1 MKKIWFTRGL
11 EWLYPPKCLLC
22 GELLP
27 LEKAERELC
36 TRCKEEMPWIT
47 QLICVQ
53 CGRPLLSGEEMRCER
68 CRQSAFVFDRAIS
81 VFIYEEIHQSIKRFK
96 FRECKHDAVG
106 LGKIMANY
114 LKTFYADLLEE
125 TDYLIAVPMHHKKQQ
140 KRGFNQSILL
150 AKEIEKHTGIPCV
163 EDCLVRTR
171 NTVPQSKLTP
181 TQRRVNIQN
190 AFLLKD
196 KEKLQEKNIVLVD
209 DIFTTG
215 ATVNECTTI
224 LYQGGAKKVTV
235 FCLSIAVESHRSV

>member
-1 MKKIWFTRGL
+1 
-11 EWLYPPKCLLC
+11 
-22 GELLP
+22 
-27 LEKAERELC
+27 
-36 TRCKEEMPWIT
+36 
-47 QLICVQ
+47 
-53 CGRPLLSGEEMRCER
+53 
-68 CRQSAFVFDRAIS
+68 
-81 VFIYEEIHQSIKRFK
+81 
-96 FRECKHDAVG
+96 
-106 LGKIMANY
+106 
-114 LKTFYADLLEE
+114 
-125 TDYLIAVPMHHKKQQ
+125 MHHKKQQ